1 MNGSTIP
8 SSRQIP
14 PEFERWGGRFLDH
27 AFMDKGLS
35 ANTRDA
41 YRNDLKRYF
50 QFLAEREVTEVGAVC
65 RDDVRALVSLL
76 SDLGMAASSIARNL
90 TTVRMFHRF
99 LAQEGFASNDP
110 ARDAEIPKLGR
121 KLPSVLNIPEVAR
134 ILESPD
140 CTSPKGLRDRA
151 LFEFLYAT
159 GLRVSELVS
168 VADPDLDAKERLVRV
183 VGKGNKE
190 RIVPVGDVALAMVK
204 RYMKGVRSSIT
215 RGKLSG
221 DILFLSMKGRPL
233 TRYAVW
239 KILRFYVRQAGI
251 EKPVSP
257 HTLRHS
263 FATHLLEGGAD
274 LRSVQ
279 ELLGHA
285 DISTTQIYTHLDR
298 EYLKE
303 VILTFHPRERKSGD
317 R

>member
-1 MNGSTIP
+1 
-8 SSRQIP
+8 
-14 PEFERWGGRFLDH
+14 
-27 AFMDKGLS
+27 MDKGLS

-41 YRNDLKRYF
+41 YRNDLRRYLR
-50 QFLAEREVTEVGAVC
+50 FLTERNVRDAGAVG
-65 RDDVRALVSLL
+65 RGDIDALVALL
-76 SDLGMAASSIARNL
+76 VDLGMAASSIARNL

-99 LAQEGFASNDP
+99 LLQEGVSASNP
-110 ARDAEIPKLGR
+110 AQDAEIPKLRR
-121 KLPSVLNIPEVAR
+121 KLPAVLNIPEVAR

-140 CTSPKGLRDRA
+140 ESDPKGLRDRA
-151 LFEFLYAT
+151 LLEFLYAT

-168 VADPDLDAKERLVRV
+168 ITVTDVDEAERLARV

-190 RIVPVGDVALAMVK
+190 RIVPVGDVAIGCMQ
-204 RYMKGVRSSIT
+204 RYLKEVRNLVV
-215 RGKLSG
+215 RRKLSG
-221 DILFLSMKGRPL
+221 DALFLSMRGRPL

-239 KILRFYVRQAGI
+239 KILRFYTHQAGI
-251 EKPVSP
+251 DKPVSP

-298 EYLKE
+298 EFLRE
-303 VILTFHPRERKSGD
+303 VILSFHPRERKAG
-317 R
+317 RT

>member
-1 MNGSTIP
+1 MDTNVNTIP
-8 SSRQIP
+8 SSAPIP
-14 PEFERWGGRFLDH
+14 PDFELWEGRFLDH

-41 YRNDLKRYF
+41 YRNDLRRYLR
-50 QFLAEREVTEVGAVC
+50 FLTERNVLEAGAVG
-65 RDDVRALVSLL
+65 RGDINALVSLL
-76 SDLGMAASSIARNL
+76 VDLGMAASSIARNL

-99 LAQEGFASNDP
+99 LLQEGVSASNP
-110 ARDAEIPKLGR
+110 AQDAEIPKLRR
-121 KLPSVLNIPEVAR
+121 KLPAVLNIPEVAR

-140 CTSPKGLRDRA
+140 ESDPKGLRDRA
-151 LFEFLYAT
+151 LLEFLYAT

-168 VADPDLDAKERLVRV
+168 VAVTDVDEAERLVRV

-190 RIVPVGDVALAMVK
+190 RIVPVGDVAIGCMQ
-204 RYMKGVRSSIT
+204 RYMKEVRSLIV
-215 RGKLSG
+215 RPKLSG
-221 DILFLSMKGRPL
+221 DALFLSMRGRPL

-239 KILRFYVRQAGI
+239 KILRFYTRQAGI
-251 EKPVSP
+251 DKPVSP

-285 DISTTQIYTHLDR
+285 SLSSTQIYTHLSAER
-298 EYLKE
+298 LKD
-303 VILTFHPRERKSGD
+303 VYFSAHPRATR
-317 R
+317 